1 MSFGGIIC
9 RKPFCMDNFTFYLGE
24 VRTLSF
30 ENLVSTKVYSENIVQ
45 CFRLYRKTDFADSDW
60 HLRVVVKKN
69 FGSWKI
75 WIRGSIRKWY
85 LGRFSLKDLTK
96 TDFENCIDLIN
107 ERLGL
112 EKDGGLWG
120 AKVFQGEISLTVIV
134 KPEMRYF
141 LKNLVSYKE
150 FEVMRVG
157 NDYLKFFGDAKLLK
171 FYNSGAKIWK
181 ERNFG
186 RRKIERLQSLYFV
199 IFRVEATIKDLSHV
213 EKGMEE
219 VLGTPGKILK
229 NWNDVYAKLRM
240 YVNDVN
246 CYGVSSE
253 KRFDLR
259 NGGKKEFQRY
269 LLRSGI
275 EFLSPET
282 CFADARLLKS
292 TKVRYETKKWLQELL
307 SETGYAS
314 SSKEELLRYFD
325 RKLAKICI

>member
-1 MSFGGIIC
+1 
-9 RKPFCMDNFTFYLGE
+9 MDNFRFYLGI
-24 VRTLSF
+24 VKKIST
-30 ENLVSTKVYSENIVQ
+30 ENLERSYALAKNYDK
-45 CFRLYRKTDFADSDW
+45 CYRLYRK
-60 HLRVVVKKN
+60 KN
-69 FGSWKI
+69 FGENDWYLHVDVKKTFGGWKI
-75 WIRGSIRKWY
+75 RIRGSVRKWY
-85 LGRFSLKDLTK
+85 LGKFSFKDLTK
-96 TDFENCIDLIN
+96 TEFENCIDLIN

-112 EKDGGLWG
+112 EKDALWG
-120 AKVFQGEISLTVIV
+120 AKTVYGEISLTVIA

-141 LKNLVSYKE
+141 LKNFVSYKE

-157 NDYLKFFGDAKLLK
+157 NDYLKFFGDAKSLK

-213 EKGMEE
+213 EKGTEE
-219 VLGTPGKILK
+219 LLATPGKILK
-229 NWNDVYAKLRM
+229 NWNEIYAKLRM

-269 LLRSGI
+269 LLRNGI

-292 TKVRYETKKWLQELL
+292 AKVRYETKKWLQEMLL
-307 SETGYAS
+307 ETGYAS
-314 SSKEELLRYFD
+314 SSKEDLLLYFD
-325 RKLAKICI
+325 RKLAKICA